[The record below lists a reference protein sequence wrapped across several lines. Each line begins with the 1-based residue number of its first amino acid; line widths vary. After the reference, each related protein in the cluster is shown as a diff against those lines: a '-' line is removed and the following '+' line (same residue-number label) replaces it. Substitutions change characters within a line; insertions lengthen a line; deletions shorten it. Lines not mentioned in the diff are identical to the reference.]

1 MNKDIKAQRSFQVVG
16 AADYYFRMWQRP
28 FKFTAEAYGK
38 YIDRLISYSVD
49 NVKVVYSGKNDGTGY
64 VLGGDVKIFG
74 EFVPGT
80 DSWISL
86 SVMQAKENIDGDGAG
101 YLSRP
106 TDQRY
111 NISMFFQDY
120 FPGYKNS
127 KST

>member
-1 MNKDIKAQRSFQVVG
+1 M
-16 AADYYFRMWQRP
+16 
-28 FKFTAEAYGK
+28 
-38 YIDRLISYSVD
+38 D

-120 FPGYKNS
+120 FPGYKKFKVNMKLVWADGLPFGPPVARQGCHIPFES
-127 KST
+127 IPPCGHRCQLCTETGR